1 MTRYL
6 LDTDTSIH
14 LINRARGYERLLARL
29 DGMPRANTFISA
41 VTVAELEYGACK
53 SARRD
58 HNLQR
63 LAHFFARFEL
73 AAFDQAAAEEY
84 GRLRAALEARGKP
97 IGPLDTLIAA
107 QALALG
113 AVLVSHNTREFSRVP
128 KLRVHDWI
136 VDG

>member
-1 MTRYL
+1 M
-6 LDTDTSIH
+6 
-14 LINRARGYERLLARL
+14 
-29 DGMPRANTFISA
+29 
-41 VTVAELEYGACK
+41 
-53 SARRD
+53 
-58 HNLQR
+58 
-63 LAHFFARFEL
+63 
-73 AAFDQAAAEEY
+73 
-84 GRLRAALEARGKP
+84 RAALEGRGKP